1 MLTFLWSKLTLK
13 RRSLRY
19 KTKHA
24 ELASGA
30 DHTILDNLADAVL
43 VIDQN
48 SIIQYSNTYWGLLSA
63 QHKTNLTT
71 HFTAL
76 LHPDD
81 HHKWQCAIDDIRQYQ
96 DSGRSYGIELLVRLL
111 VPGEN
116 IKWCDIRLQSSN
128 NFHLPFFTATIRE
141 VTPRVQKNEIGK
153 ANYRNLSG
161 LVNRMPAIL
170 YRGRNNHSWSME
182 YISEGCV
189 ALTGYQPSQL
199 INQPQLSFGDL
210 IHPEDAEKVWGKVQV
225 ALQECRY
232 FELHYRLLH
241 TDGHYLN
248 VIEKGQ
254 GIYSAT
260 GAVLS
265 IEGVIMEAL

>member
-1 MLTFLWSKLTLK
+1 MLTFLWNKLTFGK
-13 RRSLRY
+13 GFFNQT
-19 KTKHA
+19 TKPSSFGF
-24 ELASGA
+24 EP
-30 DHTILDNLADAVL
+30 DRILDSLTDAVL
-43 VIDQN
+43 MLDQDSVIH
-48 SIIQYSNTYWGLLSA
+48 YSNDYWRQLSA
-63 QHKTNLTT
+63 QHKLNATT
-71 HFTAL
+71 RFTAF

-81 HHKWQCAIDDIRQYQ
+81 HQKWQHAIDRMTQPQ
-96 DSGRSYGIELLVRLL
+96 HSKHHSVSKLLIRLL
-111 VPGEN
+111 VSDGD
-116 IKWCDIRLQSSN
+116 IKWCEIHLQHSYN
-128 NFHLPFFTATIRE
+128 TFFGSLTATLRD
-141 VTPRVQKNEIGK
+141 VTTRIQKTEIGK
-153 ANYRNLSG
+153 ANHRNLSG
-161 LVNRMPAIL
+161 LVDRMPAIL
-170 YRGRNNHSWSME
+170 YRGRNNHNWSME
-182 YISEGCV
+182 YISEGCK

-241 TDGHYLN
+241 VDGHYLN

-265 IEGVIMEAL
+265 IEGVIMETL